1 MFLIKQVAEDLGIST
16 QAIYKQK
23 TELFEK
29 GYMIKNS
36 ADDYE
41 LTNAG
46 YEYLK
51 EKRVNKIKRKAKKLN
66 TDNSKSSEK
75 SMISDKIWLNEKLTN
90 MYEERIKELQKQV
103 DYFKE
108 LYEKEKEERKA
119 INDKYQNFLISL
131 SEDK

>member
-23 TELFEK
+23 AELLEK

-46 YEYLK
+46 YDYLK
-51 EKRVNKIKRKAKKLN
+51 EKRVNKIKRKSKKLN

-90 MYEERIKELQKQV
+90 MYEERINELQKQV
-103 DYFKE
+103 DYFKG
-108 LYEKEKEERKA
+108 LYENEKEERKA

>member
-23 TELFEK
+23 AELLEK

-36 ADDYE
+36 ADDFE

-66 TDNSKSSEK
+66 NDNSKSSEK
-75 SMISDKIWLNEKLTN
+75 SMIGDTIDTIWLNEKLTN
-90 MYEERIKELQKQV
+90 MYEERIRELQEQV
-103 DYFKE
+103 IYFKKLFE
-108 LYEKEKEERKA
+108 DEK
-119 INDKYQNFLISL
+119 NDKIKIQNYILKKFESL
-131 SEDK
+131 

>member
-23 TELFEK
+23 AELLEK

-36 ADDYE
+36 ADDFE

-51 EKRVNKIKRKAKKLN
+51 EKRLNKIKRKAKKLN
-66 TDNSKSSEK
+66 SDDGKSSDK
-75 SMISDKIWLNEKLTN
+75 SMINDKIWLNEKLSN
-90 MYEERIKELQKQV
+90 MYEERINELQKQV
-103 DYFKE
+103 DYFKG
-108 LYEKEKEERKA
+108 LYENEKEERKS
-119 INDKYQNFLISL
+119 INDKYQNFLITL

>member
-23 TELFEK
+23 AELLEK

-41 LTNAG
+41 LTNEG

-66 TDNSKSSEK
+66 SDNSKSNEK
-75 SMISDKIWLNEKLTN
+75 SMIIDTIWLNKKLTA
-90 MYEERIKELQKQV
+90 MYEERINELQKQV
-103 DYFKE
+103 DYFKG
-108 LYEKEKEERKA
+108 LYENEKEERKA
-119 INDKYQNFLISL
+119 ITDKYQNFLISL
-131 SEDK
+131 FKDK

>member
-23 TELFEK
+23 AELLEK
-29 GYMIKNS
+29 GYMIKNF
-36 ADDYE
+36 ANDYE

-51 EKRVNKIKRKAKKLN
+51 EKRVNNIKRKSKKLN
-66 TDNSKSSEK
+66 SDDSKSSEK
-75 SMISDKIWLNEKLTN
+75 SMISDTIWLNEKLSN

-103 DYFKE
+103 DYFKG
-108 LYEKEKEERKA
+108 LYENEKEERRL

>member
-23 TELFEK
+23 AELLEK

-46 YEYLK
+46 YDYLK
-51 EKRVNKIKRKAKKLN
+51 EKRVNKIKRKSKKLN

-90 MYEERIKELQKQV
+90 MYEERINELHKQV
-103 DYFKE
+103 DYFKG
-108 LYEKEKEERKA
+108 LYENEKEERKA

>member
-23 TELFEK
+23 IELLER

-36 ADDYE
+36 ADDFE

-66 TDNSKSSEK
+66 SDDSKSSDK
-75 SMISDKIWLNEKLTN
+75 SMINDKIWLHEKLTN

-103 DYFKE
+103 DYFKG
-108 LYEKEKEERKA
+108 LYENEKEERKA
-119 INDKYQNFLISL
+119 INDKYQNFLILL

>member
-23 TELFEK
+23 VELLEK

-51 EKRVNKIKRKAKKLN
+51 EKRVNKIKRKSKKLN
-66 TDNSKSSEK
+66 SDDSKSSEK
-75 SMISDKIWLNEKLTN
+75 SMISDAIWLNEKLSN
-90 MYEERIKELQKQV
+90 MYEERINELQKQV
-103 DYFKE
+103 DYFKG
-108 LYEKEKEERKA
+108 LYENEKEERKA

-131 SEDK
+131 SKDK

>member
-23 TELFEK
+23 AELLEK

-36 ADDYE
+36 ADDFE

-66 TDNSKSSEK
+66 NDNSKSSEK
-75 SMISDKIWLNEKLTN
+75 LMIGDTIDTIWLNEKLTN
-90 MYEERIKELQKQV
+90 MYEERIRELQEQV
-103 DYFKE
+103 IYFKKLFE
-108 LYEKEKEERKA
+108 DEK
-119 INDKYQNFLISL
+119 NDKIKIQNYILKKFESF
-131 SEDK
+131 